1 MTQLCSGF
9 SLKFQLTFL
18 IYQSM
23 LKELIQ
29 YIKEYE
35 GDNDLGDYLDTRY
48 VRLTEQHYDQIAG
61 AMSEGELELKKSSS
75 CPAQRFFL
83 HFNETILFVNKLT
96 EEPNSIYDVEMIQND
111 GASEDDKELIFV
123 SFSIDDDYAPAL
135 KKRIASGKTADEN
148 AQQLVMLSVIPILKG
163 FMIAIS
169 D

>member
-1 MTQLCSGF
+1 
-9 SLKFQLTFL
+9 
-18 IYQSM
+18 M

-75 CPAQRFFL
+75 CPAERFFL

-111 GASEDDKELIFV
+111 GVL
-123 SFSIDDDYAPAL
+123 DDDYAASL
-135 KKRIASGKTADEN
+135 KKRVASGKTADEN
-148 AQQLVMLSVIPILKG
+148 VQQLVMLSVIPILKG